1 MRFHHS
7 HIKIKDL
14 DQTRAF
20 FCDALDFSE
29 LRCDR
34 IEEHGLSILY
44 LTAPGDQGA
53 DAPCLEL
60 ACYDGDDAISD
71 GSRFAHIG
79 LAVDSVDKE
88 CERLSALGVTIL
100 LPPQDG
106 QYAYIQSPDGLV
118 IELIAD
124 PA

>member
-20 FCDALDFSE
+20 FCDALGFSE

-34 IEEHGLSILY
+34 VEEHGLSILY
-44 LTAPGDQGA
+44 LSAPGDTGVE
-53 DAPCLEL
+53 APCLEL
-60 ACYDGDDAISD
+60 ACYDNDHNITD

-79 LAVDSVDKE
+79 LAVASVEAE
-88 CERLSALGVTIL
+88 CERLSALGVNIL
-100 LPPQDG
+100 LPPQNG
-106 QYAYIQSPDGLV
+106 QYAYIQAPDGLV
-118 IELIAD
+118 IELISD